1 MNTVESYGQMDFNLP
16 HDVVKLPT
24 KGIFYKPKREALKVG
39 YLTASD
45 ENMLLSPNLSSDGVI
60 PLLMKTK
67 IYEPGFDINQLLNVD
82 VQAILIFLRNTS
94 FGSEYKLKVTDPATN
109 KPFDI
114 SLLLEEINII
124 DPIHKPDNDGLFSFT
139 LPKTSQNVKVKLL
152 TLGDEKELDKLSES
166 YPQGMVAP
174 VVTRRLEKSIVELN
188 GDTDRNKISSFITQ
202 MPIGDSKF
210 LRKFLTECEPKLD
223 LKRSVMAPSG
233 EKVTVNLSFG
243 LEFFRPFF
251 ES

>member
-94 FGSEYKLKVTDPATN
+94 FGSEYKLKVTDPVTN

-139 LPKTSQNVKVKLL
+139 LPKTNQNVKVKLL

-210 LRKFLTECEPKLD
+210 LRKFLTEC
-223 LKRSVMAPSG
+223 
-233 EKVTVNLSFG
+233 
-243 LEFFRPFF
+243 
-251 ES
+251 